1 MTKSRNEK
9 GFTLIELIIVI
20 SILAIISSGIA
31 YLVTTISYMDPFKAA
46 TMLNHT
52 MEKVCIES
60 MSKTEKSYLYIYN
73 KDEAIYYKVSSNSDA
88 ERAGLDVE
96 SGTKLGKGINV
107 YYTEIDGVETKLED
121 DGTICVYFTKSSGA
135 FASDIEYI
143 RCTARGKQAT
153 LFCVKETGR
162 RMIN

>member
-20 SILAIISSGIA
+20 SILAIISSGIF

-46 TMLNHT
+46 TILNHT
-52 MEKVCIES
+52 MEKVRIES

-73 KDEAIYYKVSSNSDA
+73 KDDVIYFKVSSNHDA
-88 ERAGLDVE
+88 SMAGLDVE
-96 SGTKLGKGINV
+96 SGTKLGKGIDV
-107 YYTEIDGVETKLED
+107 YYKEVDGVETKLED
-121 DGTICVYFTKSSGA
+121 DKTFCLYFEKSSGA

-143 RCTARGKQAT
+143 KCTSRGKQAT
-153 LFCVKETGR
+153 LFCIKETGR
-162 RMIN
+162 RVIN